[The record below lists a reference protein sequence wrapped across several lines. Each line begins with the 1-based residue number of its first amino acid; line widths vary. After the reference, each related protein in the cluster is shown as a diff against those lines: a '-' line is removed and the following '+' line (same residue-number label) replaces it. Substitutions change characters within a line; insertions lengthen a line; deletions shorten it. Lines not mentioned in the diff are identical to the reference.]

1 VVVSESA
8 AGTVLAGAGDAE
20 ALARV
25 IWHDLECGGYRAD
38 LPLWRELAVRC
49 GDPVLDIGAGSGR
62 VALDLARSGH
72 RVTALDLDAALLGAL
87 AQRGAGLA
95 VETAHADA
103 RSFALERRD
112 FALCLAPMQTIHLL
126 GGPDGR
132 LAFLRRAR
140 EHVRPGGVIACAILG
155 ELEPFDCSA
164 GGDGPAAERA
174 HVGGRLY
181 LSRATRVSE
190 LPGEV
195 VIERERRVL
204 RDDPPPPRPA
214 HGGESEAPP
223 PERDI
228 VVLDRLSAA
237 TLEHEA
243 AAAGLRVLPRGEVPT
258 TSDYVGSVVVMLGV

>member
-1 VVVSESA
+1 MVVSEFA
-8 AGTVLAGAGDAE
+8 AGPARADESGAQAS
-20 ALARV
+20 AQV

-38 LPLWRELAVRC
+38 LPLWHELAARS
-49 GDPVLDIGAGSGR
+49 GGQVLDIGAGSGR
-62 VALDLARSGH
+62 VSLELARAGH

-87 AQRGAGLA
+87 AQRGAGLGI
-95 VETAHADA
+95 ETVHADA

-126 GGPDGR
+126 GGAEGR

-140 EHVRPGGVIACAILG
+140 EHLHPGGTIACAILG

-164 GGDGPAAERA
+164 GGEGPASERT
-174 HVGGRLY
+174 HVGRRLY

-204 RDDPPPPRPA
+204 DDDPARASSGSEPP
-214 HGGESEAPP
+214 APP
-223 PERDI
+223 PERDV

-237 TLEHEA
+237 TLEREA
-243 AAAGLRVLPRGEVPT
+243 VTAGLRVLPRAEVPA
-258 TSDYVGSVVVMLGV
+258 TSDYVGSVVVMLGA